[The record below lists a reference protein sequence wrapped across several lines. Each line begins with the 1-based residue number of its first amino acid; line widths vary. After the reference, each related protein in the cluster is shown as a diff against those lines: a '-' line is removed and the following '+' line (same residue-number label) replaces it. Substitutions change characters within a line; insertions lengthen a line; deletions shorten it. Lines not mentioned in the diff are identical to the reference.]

1 MKVGITALAY
11 SLPKNKITNSDLA
24 QRFGGA
30 YINKILPT
38 TGILERR
45 SAGKDECASDFA
57 INAAEKI
64 FAMGVERQ
72 SIDLLVF
79 GTQMPDYQMPTT
91 ACIIQ
96 NKLGLPT
103 SCAAFDVNL
112 GCSQFVY
119 GLGIANAWIKSGMAK
134 RALVLAGDT
143 PTRVL
148 NPKDNVVAPLF
159 GDGAAAAIV
168 EEVSEGGFKEFDF
181 GTDGR
186 GWKDLIRR
194 TSGLREPP
202 SPETA
207 VEKADKSGAVRSLDD
222 MFMDGGNIFLFAIN
236 SVPISVRKV
245 LGKSGMSIGDINL
258 FVFHQASELII
269 RSFAKLLKIPSEK
282 MHFKLHDVG
291 NTGGSTVGITLA
303 DAIMNGKVNPGDKV
317 LLSAFGVGLSWGS
330 CVLEWSPDF
339 IGASSDADFK
349 DSPPKPQSQI
359 CGGK

>member
-24 QRFGGA
+24 SRFGES
-30 YINKILPT
+30 YMKKIFPT
-38 TGILERR
+38 VGILERR
-45 SAGKDECASDFA
+45 AATKDECASDFA
-57 INAAEKI
+57 IRASEKI
-64 FAMGVERQ
+64 FEMGVDRN

-119 GLGIANAWIKSGMAK
+119 CLAIANAWIKSGMAK

-143 PTRVL
+143 PTRVI
-148 NPKDNVVAPLF
+148 NPKDNVVAPIF
-159 GDGAAAAIV
+159 GDGAVAVIV
-168 EEVSEGGFKEFDF
+168 EEVSAGGFGEFDL

-202 SPETA
+202 TPETS
-207 VEKADKSGAVRSLDD
+207 VESADKSGAVRSLDD
-222 MFMDGGNIFLFAIN
+222 MFMDGGNVFLFAIN
-236 SVPISVRKV
+236 SVPKSVVKL
-245 LGKSGMSIGDINL
+245 LGKSGLRIEDIDL
-258 FVFHQASELII
+258 FVFHQASELIVK
-269 RSFAKLLKIPSEK
+269 SFAKLLKIPSEK

-303 DAIMNGKVNPGDKV
+303 DAFLNGRIKPGDKI
-317 LLSAFGVGLSWGS
+317 LLSACGVGLSWGT
-330 CVLEWSPDF
+330 CLLEWSPEF
-339 IGASSDADFK
+339 AGAASDADFS